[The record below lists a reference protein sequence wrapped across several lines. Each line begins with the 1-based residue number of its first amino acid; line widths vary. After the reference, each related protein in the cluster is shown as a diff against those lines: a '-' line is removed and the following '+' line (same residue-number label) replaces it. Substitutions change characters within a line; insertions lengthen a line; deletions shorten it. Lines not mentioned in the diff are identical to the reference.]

1 MKIETGKAEFS
12 AYSTR
17 EWIVDFETGGNGEPE
32 VTLSSIAQDIR
43 FALSTE
49 RYKYPIM
56 GANFGATFD
65 DLIGTDYNYIRS
77 EIARRIKDALSTDDR
92 ILSVGDFDFQKVD
105 ETGMLITCIVKTSLG
120 DVPVSTT
127 VITQ

>member
-1 MKIETGKAEFS
+1 MKI
-12 AYSTR
+12 STINAIFTTYPNR
-17 EWIVDFETGGNGEPE
+17 EWVVDFNTGDNGEPDS
-32 VTLSSIAQDIR
+32 TLDAVAQDIR

-65 DLIGTDYNYIRS
+65 DLVGSDYNYIRS

-92 ILSVGDFDFQKVD
+92 VISIEDFVFKKQSNDAIFVS
-105 ETGMLITCIVKTSLG
+105 CVVKTNVG
-120 DVPVSTT
+120 DVPIST
-127 VITQ
+127 IIAQ